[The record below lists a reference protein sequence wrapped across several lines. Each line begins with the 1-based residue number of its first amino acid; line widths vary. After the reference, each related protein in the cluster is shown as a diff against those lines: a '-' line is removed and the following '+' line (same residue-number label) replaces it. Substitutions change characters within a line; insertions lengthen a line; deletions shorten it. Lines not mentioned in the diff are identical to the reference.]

1 MGIRNLKLSL
11 AVTWQAWGQPALC
24 KTNKQT
30 NNSKNKTTK
39 TINPT
44 PNYFL
49 YSSKYRKNMCS
60 QLFLKPDIVSFRIS
74 YFFLDNSFQ
83 FFFWKYNSVQR
94 FQFSRIFGV
103 KARCFTLKYVA
114 LLWWGTDRMSHW
126 EFLTWQ
132 LVTGSSFK
140 PRNSF
145 SLLQLFPLPKILMT
159 SLFFFL
165 SCKYC
170 SSIEVSHSE
179 TLLSSDFRTTA
190 VFFLCFYQWGKWQH
204 LPICASLVSELLFPQ
219 ISPHRG
225 FIWWSAYH
233 VTP

>member
-30 NNSKNKTTK
+30 NNSKNKPTK

-114 LLWWGTDRMSHW
+114 LLRWGTDRMSHW

-159 SLFFFL
+159 SLFFFFHVNIAHQSRRAIL
-165 SCKYC
+165 RLCWVQTSEQLQ
-170 SSIEVSHSE
+170 SSS
-179 TLLSSDFRTTA
+179 F
-190 VFFLCFYQWGKWQH
+190 VFINEGNDSICPFVH
-204 LPICASLVSELLFPQ
+204 L
-219 ISPHRG
+219 
-225 FIWWSAYH
+225 
-233 VTP
+233 